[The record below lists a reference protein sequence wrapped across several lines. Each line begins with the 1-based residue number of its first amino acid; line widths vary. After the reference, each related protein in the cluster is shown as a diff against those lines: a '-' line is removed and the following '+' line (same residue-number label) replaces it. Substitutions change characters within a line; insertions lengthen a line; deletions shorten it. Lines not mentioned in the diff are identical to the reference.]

1 MLDTPAAA
9 AAAANTTR
17 FRDKWRVT
25 YHHRPTQ
32 EHLSFSVVGAP
43 TAPGKLGDLQ
53 MQPLHSSSSL
63 RCFSGS
69 PQHSLN
75 THHQPPPPAPKPQY
89 LRLPP
94 TSPTL
99 VHAVGAPLSAR
110 GKLHVGDGT
119 RNGLLLC
126 FRILLRRQG
135 GAHGIHQIFFQR
147 DHLQDPNRR
156 DLERHI
162 RCPH

>member
-75 THHQPPPPAPKPQY
+75 THHKPPPRAQTSI
-89 LRLPP
+89 PP
-94 TSPTL
+94 SPTNL
-99 VHAVGAPLSAR
+99 TDPSSRRGSATFCSRQASRWRWDSKWSSAMLSNLAQE
-110 GKLHVGDGT
+110 T
-119 RNGLLLC
+119 RRSAWDSSN
-126 FRILLRRQG
+126 
-135 GAHGIHQIFFQR
+135 FFST
-147 DHLQDPNRR
+147 
-156 DLERHI
+156 
-162 RCPH
+162 